1 MTLTQIKPAGLSKPI
16 DLANNEKIRLGDSQ
30 DLQIYHDGN
39 TYIDNTNDTC
49 DFRIQSDTIELK
61 ASSADEH
68 HLKAVKDGA
77 VTLYHNNVP
86 KLETNSNGVNIR
98 NSANSYTTISREANG
113 YFGLAFNQGTTSYAY
128 LGISGGGSEIGQYVG
143 AGNHLVLRTQ
153 DHFSLYYGYNTR
165 LITTDTNGMVGL
177 YAGGVE
183 KLTTNNNGVKITNTQ
198 SGFTSGALK
207 INTDLANYGHIIVR
221 DKNQTQTA
229 ALCVENESDA
239 TDANCHIYRAVDLAS
254 SAWANARAAALS
266 HNFQITTDTVD
277 SNVKLRVDSYGIKAA
292 GYGNGNTQSTGIRVN
307 TDILNYGVVS
317 ARDAHGEGSTNGSQH
332 IACFQAENPG
342 SGNNEVNIVTR
353 SVNLNSAAWAR
364 ARYVASE
371 HEFAIG
377 GNSSSNDV
385 TATVASNGIRLKSG
399 CGIDFSLTSNA
410 TQGSAA
416 NHYELLDDYEEGTW
430 SPGVDKSASSMSGVS
445 YSYSTGTYT
454 RVGRMVTVWFD
465 FNITSG
471 GTSGSGNPYIT
482 ELPFA
487 ALYGASSSVNNGG
500 YGAPKFRDATL
511 THGDLRIYGNSSY
524 IANSQIYL
532 QHYNS
537 SGNTTAT
544 SLNGSGRITGQATYF
559 TS

>member
-39 TYIDNTNDTC
+39 TYLDNTNDTC

-98 NSANSYTTISREANG
+98 NSANSYTTISRDANG
-113 YFGLAFNQGTTSYAY
+113 YFGLAFNQGNTSYGY
-128 LGISGGGSEIGQYVG
+128 IGVSGGGSEIGQYVG
-143 AGNHLVLRTQ
+143 AGNHFVIRTE

-165 LITTDTNGMVGL
+165 LITTDTNGHVGL
-177 YAGGVE
+177 YSGGAE
-183 KLTTNNNGVKITNTQ
+183 KLTTNANGVKITNTQ

-207 INTDLANYGHIIVR
+207 INTDMANYGHIIVR

-266 HNFQITTDTVD
+266 HSFQIQNDAVDT
-277 SNVKLRVDSYGIKAA
+277 NVKLKVDVYGIRANGA
-292 GYGNGNTQSTGIRVN
+292 SNGNTQSTGIRVN

-317 ARDAHGEGSTNGSQH
+317 ARDAHAEGGTNGSQH

-342 SGNNEVNIVTR
+342 SGSDEVNIVTR
-353 SVNLNSAAWAR
+353 SVNLNSQAWAR
-364 ARYVASE
+364 GRYVALE

-385 TATVASNGIRLKSG
+385 TATVTSNGIKFQNG
-399 CGIDFSLTSNA
+399 CGLDFSATPNA
-410 TQGSAA
+410 GTAGATMSS
-416 NHYELLDDYEEGTW
+416 ELFDDYEEGAWTPTVGTAG
-430 SPGVDKSASSMSGVS
+430 SISSISAARYTKIGNIVHYVFYVGM
-445 YSYSTGTYT
+445 GT
-454 RVGRMVTVWFD
+454 
-465 FNITSG
+465 S
-471 GTSGSGNPYIT
+471 TSGSTLTFSG
-482 ELPFA
+482 LPFTA
-487 ALYGASSSVNNGG
+487 ANLGQYSYGTGRVQDYDTPVFQVNAGSAGGHVYKVGSSTMT
-500 YGAPKFRDATL
+500 F
-511 THGDLRIYGNSSY
+511 
-524 IANSQIYL
+524 AN
-532 QHYNS
+532 
-537 SGNTTAT
+537 A
-544 SLNGSGRITGQATYF
+544 SGRYVLLSGAYQASY
-559 TS
+559 

>member
-39 TYIDNTNDTC
+39 TYIDNTNDSC

-68 HLKAVKDGA
+68 HLKAVKDGP
-77 VTLYHNNVP
+77 VTLYHNSVP
-86 KLETNSNGVNIR
+86 KLETNSNAVNIR
-98 NSANSYTTISREANG
+98 NSANSWSTISREANG
-113 YFGLAFNQGTTSYAY
+113 YFGWAFNQGNTTYAY
-128 LGISGGGSEIGQYVG
+128 LGISGGGSEIGQYVS
-143 AGNHLVLRTQ
+143 AGNHLVLRTE

-165 LITTDTNGMVGL
+165 LLTTDTNGFVGL

-183 KLTTNNNGVKITNTQ
+183 KLTTNSNGVKITNTQ

-266 HNFQITTDTVD
+266 HNFQIMTDTPN
-277 SNVKLRVDSYGIKAA
+277 SNVRLRVDSNGIKAN
-292 GYGNGNTQSTGIRVN
+292 GSSNGNTQSTGIRVN

-317 ARDAHGEGSTNGSQH
+317 ARDGHTEGATNGGQH

-342 SGNNEVNIVTR
+342 NGSNEVNIVTR
-353 SVNLNSAAWAR
+353 SVNLNSANWAR
-364 ARYVASE
+364 GRHVALE

-377 GNSSSNDV
+377 GNSASGDV
-385 TATVASNGIRLKSG
+385 KATITSNGLKVPTG
-399 CGIDFSLTSNA
+399 CGIDFSATSNA
-410 TQGSAA
+410 STSGITMTS
-416 NHYELLDDYEEGTW
+416 ELFDDYEEGAWTPTVAAAG
-430 SPGVDKSASSMSGVS
+430 SISSISAARYTKIGNIVHYVFYVGMGTSTSTSTLTFSGLPFTAANLGQ
-445 YSYSTGTYT
+445 YSYGTG
-454 RVGRMVTVWFD
+454 RVQDYDTPVFQV
-465 FNITSG
+465 NANSTSG
-471 GTSGSGNPYIT
+471 HVYKVGS
-482 ELPFA
+482 
-487 ALYGASSSVNNGG
+487 
-500 YGAPKFRDATL
+500 
-511 THGDLRIYGNSSY
+511 
-524 IANSQIYL
+524 
-532 QHYNS
+532 
-537 SGNTTAT
+537 TTMTFSNA
-544 SLNGSGRITGQATYF
+544 SGRYVLLSGAYQASY
-559 TS
+559 